1 MANAVGYEG
10 KQRTELRVDVNR
22 DFAFDT
28 GSDGPRARAERRS
41 PMRRSGA
48 RAPPLSRLSSGAK
61 DCMRSVAARA
71 LNELWRRHVF
81 QLAVTFHGGMLAV
94 ACERAAVARA
104 RGARAARSRIE
115 ASAPQHTS
123 QITPL
128 SLAQGTSG
136 ARPRTRRRA
145 APT

>member
-28 GSDGPRARAERRS
+28 
-41 PMRRSGA
+41 
-48 RAPPLSRLSSGAK
+48 GAK

-104 RGARAARSRIE
+104 RGARAARARRGRGSKLRRPNTHHASRSL
-115 ASAPQHTS
+115 ALA
-123 QITPL
+123 L